1 MKRTKD
7 VENIMKRT
15 KDVENIMKRTKDVEN
30 MMLDHGCYDF
40 RNARIK
46 NLIEKSKLLYD
57 TIQLLKTSI
66 LSYL

>member
-46 NLIEKSKLLYD
+46 RFD
-57 TIQLLKTSI
+57 
-66 LSYL
+66 